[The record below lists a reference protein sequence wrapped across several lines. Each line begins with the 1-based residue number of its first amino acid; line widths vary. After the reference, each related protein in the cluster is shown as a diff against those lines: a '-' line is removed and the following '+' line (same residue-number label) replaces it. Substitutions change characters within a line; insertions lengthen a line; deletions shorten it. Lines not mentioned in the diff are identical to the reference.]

1 MHTIAFVGPSGTG
14 KSHRAIAV
22 ARENRVDAFIDD
34 GLLISGTKVLAG
46 ISAKREATRI
56 ASVKRALF
64 MSKSHADTVKTAIRK
79 NNIQKIMLLG
89 TSDGMVNKIAAALD
103 LPPIERII
111 RIEDVSTPEEMQL
124 AHDIRTNQGKHV
136 IPVPAFEIKKDFS
149 GYFLHPARLFQKN
162 MDKEMDKYDDDKSI
176 VRPTFSYMGDY
187 EISDRVVVQASI
199 HEAMKNP
206 FVYKV
211 SNINVR
217 KTNHGVHL
225 DMAVIL
231 RYGCNINSV
240 CRAVQYRIEK
250 NVESYTSINV
260 RRVHIYVK
268 GIKVGA

>member
-22 ARENRVDAFIDD
+22 ARENNVDAFIDD

-46 ISAKREATRI
+46 ISAKREATKI

-64 MSKSHADTVKTAIRK
+64 MSIPHAEMVKKAIRE

-103 LPPIERII
+103 LPEIEQII

-136 IPVPAFEIKKDFS
+136 IPVPTFEIKKDFS
-149 GYFLHPARLFQKN
+149 GYFLHPSRLFQKN
-162 MDKEMDKYDDDKSI
+162 MDKEMDKYDDDNKSI

-206 FVYKV
+206 AVYKV

-217 KTNHGVHL
+217 KTVHGVHL

-231 RYGCNINSV
+231 HYGYNINSV

-250 NVESYTSINV
+250 NVEKYTSINV

-268 GIKVGA
+268 GIKA